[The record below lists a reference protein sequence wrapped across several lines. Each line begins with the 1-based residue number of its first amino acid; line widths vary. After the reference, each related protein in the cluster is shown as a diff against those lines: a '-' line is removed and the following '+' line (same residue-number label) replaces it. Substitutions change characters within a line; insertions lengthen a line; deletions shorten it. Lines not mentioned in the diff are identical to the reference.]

1 MIPAEIPPQ
10 PAPVAVV
17 SMTVP
22 ERIPLACVKQ
32 SSEDYGVPQML
43 LLAIL
48 KQESNARAGAIG
60 KNSNGTY
67 DIGPAQF
74 NTASWVPYFA
84 NRYGIR
90 PEALAND
97 MCQAIRAMAYAIR
110 TEANTSTC
118 RGEVLWCGVGRYHA
132 PRNEAARTRYIIR
145 VDEKLRRMI
154 RTGRFD

>member
-1 MIPAEIPPQ
+1 MIAVEAPPQ
-10 PAPVAVV
+10 PAPPAIV
-17 SMTVP
+17 SMAVP
-22 ERIPLACVKQ
+22 ERIPLPCIKK

-48 KQESNARAGAIG
+48 KQESNAKAGAIG

-67 DIGPAQF
+67 DIGPAQL

-90 PEALAND
+90 PEALTNN

-110 TEANTSTC
+110 TEANTPTC
-118 RGEVLWCGVGRYHA
+118 GGEVLWCGVGRYHA
-132 PRNEAARTRYIIR
+132 PRNEVARTRYILR